1 LAAKSPETVLHQQ
14 LQNQIRIEP
23 IIFLLPRRR
32 RSNRGGMLTSTGNV
46 KYWHEHFRFPVPVQ
60 TVDATPSN
68 ALIRE
73 RFPGRTLLFGRTQS
87 KPSQGSVPLT

>member
-1 LAAKSPETVLHQQ
+1 MTVEIQ
-14 LQNQIRIEP
+14 
-23 IIFLLPRRR
+23 
-32 RSNRGGMLTSTGNV
+32 V
-46 KYWHEHFRFPVPVQ
+46 KRVPVQ